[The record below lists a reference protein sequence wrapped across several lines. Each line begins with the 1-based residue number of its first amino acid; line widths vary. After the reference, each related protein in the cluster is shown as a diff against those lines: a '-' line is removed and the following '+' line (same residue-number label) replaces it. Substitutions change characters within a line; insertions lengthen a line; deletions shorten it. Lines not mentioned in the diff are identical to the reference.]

1 MLSNYLTMKIIGIT
15 GGIGSGKSTVAK
27 VFVSMGYPVYNSD
40 LMAKQLINSDSVLIG
55 DIKSHFGQEI
65 YSGNKLDRKKMAGIV
80 FNDPEKLK
88 ILNSLVHPAVGRDF
102 ESWKKEQSTSIVL
115 KEAAIIFETGIHKS
129 LDATLLVTTP
139 ESIRIKRVMKR
150 DNTTKEQVIERMNN
164 QWSDDKKAELADYII
179 DNSGDK
185 MVIPQVQEIISS
197 IMSGA

>member
-1 MLSNYLTMKIIGIT
+1 MKTIGIT

-40 LMAKQLINSDSVLIG
+40 VMAKQLINSDSILIG
-55 DIKSHFGQEI
+55 NIKSHFGQDI
-65 YSGNKLDRKKMAGIV
+65 YLGGKLDRKKMAGIV
-80 FNDPEKLK
+80 FNDHEKLK

-115 KEAAIIFETGIHKS
+115 KEAAIIFETGINKS
-129 LDATLLVTTP
+129 LDATILVTTP
-139 ESIRIKRVMKR
+139 ESTRIKRVMKR

-164 QWSDDKKAELADYII
+164 QWSDDKKAELAEYII

-185 MVIPQVQEIISS
+185 MVIPQVQKIISDLLS
-197 IMSGA
+197 N